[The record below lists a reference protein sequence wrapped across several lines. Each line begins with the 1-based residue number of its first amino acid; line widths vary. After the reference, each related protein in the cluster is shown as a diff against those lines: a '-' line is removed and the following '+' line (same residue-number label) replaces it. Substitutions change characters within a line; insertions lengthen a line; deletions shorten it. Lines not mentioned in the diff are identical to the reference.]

1 MRYPILLLALAQTVT
16 LFSQD
21 LHFHETGGFGTDKVY
36 GMDGDVYRV
45 TNLDNEG
52 EGSLR
57 YYLEL
62 SGPRLIVFEVGGII
76 DLEETDLI
84 INNGSVTVAGQTAP
98 YPGITLIKGGLRV
111 RADEVLI
118 QHLTIRPG
126 DGGYTEPTGWE
137 PDGVSVKSGNVV
149 LDHCSVSWAVDENMS
164 VARGGNNV
172 TFYRCIVAEGLS
184 NSIHAKGE
192 HSCGSLVTF
201 DTKNISIIGSLYA
214 HNYRRHP
221 RYADGAE
228 LMFANNVIYNY
239 GIYASHVGA
248 NPGAG
253 DPNDPGIGD
262 FIGNAYFK
270 GKDGWDDFMLEI
282 HRGDFDKVNPPAV
295 GKAFMEDNIGLDRL
309 KGNSLTAHDEHV
321 TILDA
326 PQVKPDTFQPFDA
339 YDNIELVLKHAGARP
354 LERSDVDARIVQS
367 LIDGTDSIINSQTEV
382 GGYPVYPDSVRT
394 IDTIPA
400 TLAERRAWL
409 DSIST
414 SLESVEDLD
423 VSALYAFIDENLTT
437 SVQVPDAISIR
448 SYPNPVTNQIT
459 LTFRLDKAATVQ
471 IYLVEMMGR
480 KIHLKDNV
488 ICHAGLNEQHLSLAE
503 HSLPEGVYLLV
514 LSDGRQTVTEKIMVI
529 K

>member
-1 MRYPILLLALAQTVT
+1 MQTPT
-16 LFSQD
+16 LISQD
-21 LHFHETGGFGTDKVY
+21 LHFHETGGFGTDKLY
-36 GMDGDVYRV
+36 GLDGEVYRV
-45 TNLDNEG
+45 TNLNNDG

-62 SGPRLIVFEVGGII
+62 TGPRMIVFEVGGII
-76 DLEETDLI
+76 DLDGDDLT
-84 INNGSVTVAGQTAP
+84 INNGNVTIAGQTAP
-98 YPGITLIKGGLRV
+98 YPGITIIKGGLRV
-111 RADEVLI
+111 KADEVLI

-126 DGGYTEPTGWE
+126 DGGYSVPVGWE
-137 PDGVSVKSGNVV
+137 PDGISVTTGNVV
-149 LDHCSVSWAVDENMS
+149 LDHCSVSWAIDENMS

-201 DTKNISIIGSLYA
+201 DTKNISIIGCLYA
-214 HNYRRHP
+214 HNFRRHP

-253 DPNDPGIGD
+253 NPNDPGIGD
-262 FIGNAYFK
+262 FISNAYFK
-270 GKDGWDDFMLEI
+270 GEDGWDDIMLEI
-282 HRGDFDKVNPPAV
+282 HRGDFDKTNPPAV

-309 KGNSLTAHDEHV
+309 TGNSLTAHDEHV

-354 LERSDVDARIVQS
+354 LERNDVDARIVQS
-367 LIDGTDSIINSQTEV
+367 LINGTGSIIDSQTEV
-382 GGYPVYPDSVRT
+382 GDYPEYPDTSRV
-394 IDTIPA
+394 IDTIPS
-400 TLAERRAWL
+400 TVAERRAWL

-414 SLESVEDLD
+414 SLESAEDLD
-423 VSALYAFIDENLTT
+423 VSPLYTFIDENLTT
-437 SVQVPDAISIR
+437 SVQVPNTISLQV
-448 SYPNPVTNQIT
+448 YPNPVTSHLA
-459 LTFRLDKAATVQ
+459 LTFRLNKTKTIQ
-471 IYLVEMMGR
+471 IYLVDMMGR
-480 KIHLKDNV
+480 KIHLNNNQV
-488 ICHAGLNEQHLSLAE
+488 FNAGLNELHIPLADQP
-503 HSLPEGVYLLV
+503 LPDGVYLLI
-514 LSDGRQTVTEKIMVI
+514 LTDGLQIFSEKIEI
-529 K
+529 SH